1 MLAKCQL
8 KSGIPFAIIS
18 DETDFLWPA
27 RCHSG
32 WCHLLVEGPIPR
44 GKIASWIGLP
54 WKLPLEKTFSNSSV
68 CFVVTPRKAKQN
80 IAKPRPKKGMTLIIF
95 PNIISTRS
103 ANSIWLMKKPVQT
116 KQSLRFWE
124 VPSPKIWHPS
134 KKPTD
139 TATPQLRNS
148 VSSKLWDPSTANRWC
163 SEQVSPRSWLIFE
176 HQKKFAENQKTQ
188 KTKSFQIPQVSA
200 EPEVKK
206 SRWTP
211 NAPIPVSYPFQ
222 QHQHQHQYTASI
234 YSYINCLC
242 LVSFFFS
249 FYFSFSSHLNIIYIY
264 IHIL

>member
-134 KKPTD
+134 KKANRHRNA
-139 TATPQLRNS
+139 ATPQLS
-148 VSSKLWDPSTANRWC
+148 LLKALGSIYCKSMMLWAGIASKLIDFWAPKKVRRK
-163 SEQVSPRSWLIFE
+163 SENTKN
-176 HQKKFAENQKTQ
+176 KKFPNTSGFCR
-188 KTKSFQIPQVSA
+188 TWG
-200 EPEVKK
+200 KK
-206 SRWTP
+206 E
-211 NAPIPVSYPFQ
+211 
-222 QHQHQHQYTASI
+222 
-234 YSYINCLC
+234 
-242 LVSFFFS
+242 
-249 FYFSFSSHLNIIYIY
+249 
-264 IHIL
+264 